1 MKELLK
7 TLCALNG
14 VSGDEDQVREFLAER
29 ARPWARSM
37 KVDPLGNLIVWKKGA
52 RAAVDRLMLCAHMDE
67 VGMTVTY
74 IEDNGLLRFATVG
87 GIDRR
92 VLCGKP
98 VTVGKGI
105 PGVIG
110 LLLLKLLFNM
120 G

>member
-52 RAAVDRLMLCAHMDE
+52 
-67 VGMTVTY
+67 
-74 IEDNGLLRFATVG
+74 
-87 GIDRR
+87 
-92 VLCGKP
+92 
-98 VTVGKGI
+98 
-105 PGVIG
+105 
-110 LLLLKLLFNM
+110 
-120 G
+120 

>member
-52 RAAVDRLMLCAHMDE
+52 RAAGDRLMLCATWMRW
-67 VGMTVTY
+67 GSSSPTSPK
-74 IEDNGLLRFATVG
+74 RAF
-87 GIDRR
+87 
-92 VLCGKP
+92 
-98 VTVGKGI
+98 
-105 PGVIG
+105 
-110 LLLLKLLFNM
+110 
-120 G
+120 